1 MSTRQHKFQVWDK
14 RYRKM
19 YSEGICIYGDGT
31 FDVRRTAED
40 GNHIETAESQS
51 GDLILREYTGLR
63 DKEGREVYDGDLGSV
78 SVSIQPSLPLRTA
91 LPSSHGKDQAPTRR
105 EPTRQEHRGP
115 SYGRSDGSESGRS
128 QPGSGGLGSVGRES
142 TGQEPVS
149 CQAEGYRQERSA
161 QAAMVTMERQRT
173 EEPELSK
180 GLCCSCA
187 FREPLPSSPRT
198 LRFHGGQEH

>member
-63 DKEGREVYDGDLGSV
+63 DKEGREVYDGDLPGGIWEEHKV
-78 SVSIQPSLPLRTA
+78 QWCHKCHGWSLGLVEVEGHCGQCDGDYMW
-91 LPSSHGKDQAPTRR
+91 LDFVDDVNEGKTTIIGNIY
-105 EPTRQEHRGP
+105 EP
-115 SYGRSDGSESGRS
+115 
-128 QPGSGGLGSVGRES
+128 
-142 TGQEPVS
+142 
-149 CQAEGYRQERSA
+149 
-161 QAAMVTMERQRT
+161 
-173 EEPELSK
+173 
-180 GLCCSCA
+180 
-187 FREPLPSSPRT
+187 
-198 LRFHGGQEH
+198 